1 MEYHIL
7 VSMTDWVA
15 ARTKRLEISGIRKMF
30 ELAAPGTINL
40 GIGELDFEP
49 IDEAK
54 NALSDAV
61 NKGYNGY
68 GPTKGM
74 PELRESIAQG
84 LHKYRSDVTMDNVMI
99 TAGATQGL
107 LVSAMT
113 LFDHGD
119 EILIPDPG
127 FVLYSP
133 HTIMCG
139 AFPVKYS
146 LKQEHDFIPQI
157 DEIMEL
163 INSRTKAIILNS
175 PNNPTSGMT
184 DKATVEAIRD
194 IAIDHN
200 LVIISDEVYS
210 KIVFEGKHY
219 SVLNGE
225 YDNVIYINSFSKS
238 YAMTG
243 WRVGYL
249 ASSEE
254 LINDLSKIQYY
265 NIACP
270 PTPLQYACL
279 QARKAKDNKID
290 ERVQI
295 LKKRRDIIVN
305 RLNKIEGFTC
315 LKPGGAFYTFP
326 SFDHDING
334 QDFAMKLLKA
344 GMICAPG
351 SAFGSGGEGHL
362 RFSYANTIEN
372 IEKGM
377 DILEEVASDI
387 PLK

>member
-1 MEYHIL
+1 MK
-7 VSMTDWVA
+7 DWIA
-15 ARTKRLEISGIRKMF
+15 ARTRRLEVSGIRKMF
-30 ELAAPGTINL
+30 ELASPETVNL

-54 NALSDAV
+54 EALTEAV
-61 NKGYNGY
+61 KKGYNGY

-74 PELRESIAQG
+74 SELRESIADC
-84 LHKYRSDVTMDNVMI
+84 LHKYRSDVTMDNVMV

-113 LFDHGD
+113 LYDHGD

-139 AFPVKYS
+139 AFPVRYS
-146 LKQEHDFIPQI
+146 LKQENEFVPQT

-194 IAIDHN
+194 IAIDHD
-200 LVIISDEVYS
+200 LVVISDEVYD
-210 KIVFEGKHY
+210 KIVFEGEHY
-219 SVLNGE
+219 SILNGD

-238 YAMTG
+238 FAMTG
-243 WRVGYL
+243 WRVGYM

-254 LINDLSKIQYY
+254 LISNLSKIQYY

-279 QARKAKDNKID
+279 QAMKAKDNKME
-290 ERVQI
+290 ERVEI

-305 RLNKIEGFTC
+305 RLNKIEGFKC
-315 LKPGGAFYTFP
+315 LLPNGAFYTFP
-326 SFDHDING
+326 SFEHDING
-334 QDFAMKLLKA
+334 LDFAMKLLHA

-351 SAFGSGGEGHL
+351 SAFGHGGEGHL
-362 RFSYANTIEN
+362 RFSYANSIEN

-377 DILEEVASDI
+377 DILEEVASEI

>member
-1 MEYHIL
+1 MR
-7 VSMTDWVA
+7 DWAA

-30 ELAAPGTINL
+30 ELAKPGTINL

-54 NALSDAV
+54 QALSKAV
-61 NKGYNGY
+61 NEGHNGY

-74 PELRESIAQG
+74 PELRDSIAES
-84 LHKYRSDVTMDNVMI
+84 LHINRKDVTRENVMI

-107 LVSAMT
+107 LVSAMA

-133 HTIMCG
+133 HAIMCG

-146 LKQEHDFIPQI
+146 LKQEHAFVPQP
-157 DEIMEL
+157 DEILEL
-163 INSRTKAIILNS
+163 INTRTKAIILNT
-175 PNNPTSGMT
+175 PNNPTSGVI
-184 DKATVEAIRD
+184 DKDTIRAIRD
-194 IAIDHN
+194 IAIDHD
-200 LVIISDEVYS
+200 LVIISDEVYD
-210 KIVFEGKHY
+210 KIVYDGKHY
-219 SVLNGE
+219 SFLNGD
-225 YDNVIYINSFSKS
+225 YDNVVYINSFSKS
-238 YAMTG
+238 FAMTG
-243 WRVGYL
+243 WRVGYM

-254 LINDLSKIQYY
+254 LIKDLSKIQYY

-270 PTPLQYACL
+270 PTPLQYAC
-279 QARKAKDNKID
+279 QKAMEAPDNKID
-290 ERVQI
+290 ERVNI
-295 LKKRRDIIVN
+295 LRKRRDVIVD
-305 RLNKIEGFTC
+305 RINKIDGFTC
-315 LKPGGAFYTFP
+315 LKPNGAFYAFP
-326 SFDHDING
+326 SFDHDILG
-334 QDFAMKLLKA
+334 MDFAMKLLEA

-377 DILEEVASDI
+377 DILEQVAGTI
-387 PLK
+387 PMK